1 MGGREDRRDE
11 QRRAKK
17 RAQERD
23 YGYTYVMTGSG
34 KNRERKKVFNKQ
46 KFNLSAGAKGKT
58 KGFDYKGKG
67 AKKFVAGANVIDQ
80 ATGKVAKRKG
90 FSDFLKATGNRADDP
105 RNWEFHYKAPGQ
117 KYSTQGKNDR
127 QVDNV
132 AVARRRAESKA
143 RKTGRQVFEVQQIEY
158 QTAGIV
164 ADTEASGAKAKAMG
178 GGFGSTQVAGNVA
191 AQKRRGQRGRG
202 GGVAQRGAFDAQTQT
217 RSSRIA

>member
-1 MGGREDRRDE
+1 MGGREDRMDE

-46 KFNLSAGAKGKT
+46 KFNLTAGAKGKT
-58 KGFDYKGKG
+58 KGFDYKGK
-67 AKKFVAGANVIDQ
+67 ADKKKPFVAGANILDSM
-80 ATGKVAKRKG
+80 GKSLKRKG
-90 FSDFLKATGNRADDP
+90 FSAYLKATGNRADDP

-132 AVARRRAESKA
+132 ARARRSAETKA
-143 RKTGRQVFEVQQIEY
+143 RRTGQSVYDVQKIEY
-158 QTAGIV
+158 QTAGIIQS
-164 ADTEASGAKAKAMG
+164 TERSGAVAKATG
-178 GGFGSTQVAGNVA
+178 GGFGSTAVASNVA
-191 AQKRRGQRGRG
+191 AQKRRGARGRG
-202 GGVAQRGAFDAQTQT
+202 GGAGSFNAPTQT
-217 RSSRIA
+217 RTSRVG